1 MAPLSLSQLLD
12 VAIGT
17 PEIGAV
23 NFRALYSLL
32 QAVLGHLGVQDLP
45 APGHDQPPK
54 APLREEGAQ
63 GRGPGTELLTPSKDP
78 LQGTVSTPHDASMA
92 ADMGQ
97 MKRKIEENKSSVS
110 KDIALS
116 QDLLEEIGRMKA
128 AQSRIEEDV
137 RTIQET
143 LGMGNLQDAAGQLLA
158 LRDQT
163 ALDSDVVRPHA
174 HLAPAP
180 GWRQLHPQGTSA
192 RSPSVSAKAEGKTEP
207 LPGPGGGWQCRSG
220 CPRRASH
227 CRHGHATW
235 GKLSAGT
242 EGTRDTGCTE
252 DQQRDRQG
260 DSTDTAWLPGDT
272 ESTSGP

>member
-163 ALDSDVVRPHA
+163 ALDSDVQKLKER
-174 HLAPAP
+174 LSLYPAP
-180 GWRQLHPQGTSA
+180 EEVSNMVRWEVLEDCLVGSKAGEGEGGGEEEEEGRGLSL
-192 RSPSVSAKAEGKTEP
+192 VSAG
-207 LPGPGGGWQCRSG
+207 
-220 CPRRASH
+220 ASQL
-227 CRHGHATW
+227 W
-235 GKLSAGT
+235 
-242 EGTRDTGCTE
+242 EQD
-252 DQQRDRQG
+252 
-260 DSTDTAWLPGDT
+260 
-272 ESTSGP
+272 